1 MFLVRAQNNKRIDL
15 MKRLLIILVLLSMA
29 SCALF
34 TPQASFVE
42 LRHEHRV
49 ATSSGTVQG
58 EFAESSGNS
67 SQTSTVLK
75 WLDIPYAQPPIGD
88 FRWRAPRP
96 LQTPGAMIE
105 SKDNIVCVQ
114 PATDYGGASASNGE
128 SVVGTEDC
136 LYLDISA
143 PKDSV
148 EAAALSRK
156 DYPVMVWIHGGGN
169 TTGTKN
175 YYDFTKLVESQK
187 VIVVTLNY
195 RLGALG
201 WFTHPA
207 IQDVQAGGDGLDQL
221 DGSSNFG
228 TLDIIQ
234 ALHWVQ
240 NNIGQFG
247 GDRNNVTIFGESAG
261 GHNVY
266 TLLASPLA
274 KGLFHKAI
282 AQSGYTISNS
292 LKDAYN
298 AKAANSYVTRGSW
311 QVVEDLLVKQQGRS
325 QQSYSSQELYRLLKN
340 VDAGEFIALYNR
352 TDKIAYIPLT
362 TDDGI
367 VIPKQGLLAA
377 LADPQYAKNVPVISG
392 ANKDEVTL
400 WLGLHRY
407 FINVGYP
414 LTRLLPPRMTIK
426 DPQLYRFWVR
436 TRSQAWKARGV
447 DEPLDALELAGY
459 SDLYAYRFDWD
470 DQKKSF
476 FADFPNIIGAAHGTD
491 ISFVTGD
498 FKYGPITSYIY
509 PEGKARDQMQRTVM
523 NIWGDFAVS
532 ATPDKSLPFQWQGY
546 NSADKAYVHLDK
558 DEFLALD
565 FETETLDSLLE
576 GIVNFNDAS
585 YAEKCILVW
594 ETLINIGDAD
604 IPRYKAWNNSHCAK
618 FDARA
623 EQNKIAKKLIEKYG
637 SPSVI

>member
-1 MFLVRAQNNKRIDL
+1 MNRILITMVFLSI
-15 MKRLLIILVLLSMA
+15 A

-34 TPQASFVE
+34 TPQDTVVE
-42 LRHEHRV
+42 LLNKHRIET
-49 ATSSGTVQG
+49 TSGSVQG
-58 EFAESSGNS
+58 QFAEYSADSSPASAVVN
-67 SQTSTVLK
+67 
-75 WLDIPYAQPPIGD
+75 WLDIPYAQPPVGD
-88 FRWRAPRP
+88 LRWRAPRP
-96 LQTPGAMIE
+96 LQTPGAEIVT
-105 SKDNIVCVQ
+105 KGDIVCVQ
-114 PATDYGGASASNGE
+114 PANEYGGASAVNGE

-143 PKDSV
+143 PKDFA
-148 EAAALSRK
+148 EAN
-156 DYPVMVWIHGGGN
+156 YPVMFWIHGGGN

-187 VIVVTLNY
+187 VIVVTINY

-207 IQDVQAGGDGLDQL
+207 IQGMQTELD
-221 DGSSNFG
+221 SASNFG

-234 ALHWVQ
+234 ALQWVQ
-240 NNIGQFG
+240 DNIGQFG
-247 GDRNNVTIFGESAG
+247 GDANNVTIFGESAG

-266 TLLASPLA
+266 TMLASPLA

-292 LKDAYN
+292 LENAYN
-298 AKAANSYVTRGSW
+298 FKAANSYVTKGSW
-311 QVVEDLLVKQQGRS
+311 QVVEDLLVKQQGSS
-325 QQSYSSQELYRLLKN
+325 QQSYSIEQLHRLLKY
-340 VDAGEFIALYNR
+340 VDAREFIGLYNR
-352 TDKIAYIPLT
+352 GDKIDYIPLT
-362 TDDGI
+362 TADGI
-367 VIPKQGLLAA
+367 VIPQKGLLAA
-377 LADPQYAKNVPVISG
+377 LADPQYAKDVPVISG

-407 FINVGYP
+407 FIDVAYP
-414 LTRLLPPRMTIK
+414 LTRLLPARMTIK

-436 TRSQAWKARGV
+436 VRSQAWKARGV

-459 SDLYAYRFDWD
+459 ENLFAYRFDWD

-509 PEGKARDQMQRTVM
+509 PESAERDQMQRTVM
-523 NIWGDFAVS
+523 NIWGDFAET
-532 ATPDKSLPFQWQGY
+532 ATPDKSLSFQWQAY
-546 NSADKAYVHLDK
+546 SSTDKAYVHLDK

-565 FETETLDSLLE
+565 FETQTLDSLLAS
-576 GIVNFNDAS
+576 VASFDDAS

-604 IPRYKAWNNSHCAK
+604 IPRYKSWNNGQCAG

-623 EQNKIAKKLIEKYG
+623 EQDKIARKLIEKYG